1 MNSEKSAE
9 LCEMIGDPINGALWS
24 GPPFK
29 SQTWRSF
36 TDARNEGSPQ
46 WLPEFRDSRLVR
58 FMNQNGTTVP
68 AGRPWGP
75 MRIVY
80 LQYAS
85 DPIVFFDYSD
95 LYRRPSWM
103 KPPLGPDVSAALRW
117 YPVVTLLQLALDM
130 AVANGTPMGHGHV
143 YAPEHY
149 VDAWD
154 AVTDVRNWSRK
165 RFPRSS
171 GTWQT
176 RRRRR

>member
-9 LCEMIGDPINGALWS
+9 LFEMIGDPINGALWS

-75 MRIVY
+75 MQSYICNMPAI
-80 LQYAS
+80 QSSSSTIA
-85 DPIVFFDYSD
+85 ICI
-95 LYRRPSWM
+95 
-103 KPPLGPDVSAALRW
+103 AAH
-117 YPVVTLLQLALDM
+117 P
-130 AVANGTPMGHGHV
+130 G
-143 YAPEHY
+143 
-149 VDAWD
+149 
-154 AVTDVRNWSRK
+154 
-165 RFPRSS
+165 
-171 GTWQT
+171 
-176 RRRRR
+176 